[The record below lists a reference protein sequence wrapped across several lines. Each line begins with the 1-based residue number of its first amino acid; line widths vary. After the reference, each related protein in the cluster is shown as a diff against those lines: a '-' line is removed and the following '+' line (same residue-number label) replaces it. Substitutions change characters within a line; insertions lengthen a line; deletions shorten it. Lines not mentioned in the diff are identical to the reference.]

1 MKCRL
6 SSQLPIMSKLGIP
19 LPKKKKK
26 KTGRSMAKPDW
37 TTLIKPCEHTRKIYR
52 VICLISSSH
61 WPIGIAFSYRWVL
74 DPHPSLSTLFLNLV

>member
-26 KTGRSMAKPDW
+26 TGRSMAKPD
-37 TTLIKPCEHTRKIYR
+37 
-52 VICLISSSH
+52 
-61 WPIGIAFSYRWVL
+61 
-74 DPHPSLSTLFLNLV
+74 

>member
-26 KTGRSMAKPDW
+26 KTGRSMAKPD
-37 TTLIKPCEHTRKIYR
+37 
-52 VICLISSSH
+52 
-61 WPIGIAFSYRWVL
+61 
-74 DPHPSLSTLFLNLV
+74 

>member
-26 KTGRSMAKPDW
+26 KQVGQWPN
-37 TTLIKPCEHTRKIYR
+37 LIGQH
-52 VICLISSSH
+52 
-61 WPIGIAFSYRWVL
+61 
-74 DPHPSLSTLFLNLV
+74 